1 LKGGTT
7 AANRKII
14 RARVAQISGIHP
26 LQRHTAAVR
35 DSAVAYLA
43 HLVFYYVAVVHN
55 FVALE
60 DVIVILVV
68 VAVVVDAAPSGVF
81 LFSKLLGLG
90 FIVNLQV

>member
-1 LKGGTT
+1 
-7 AANRKII
+7 
-14 RARVAQISGIHP
+14 
-26 LQRHTAAVR
+26 
-35 DSAVAYLA
+35 
-43 HLVFYYVAVVHN
+43 VFYYIAVVHN
-55 FVALE
+55 LVPLE

>member
-1 LKGGTT
+1 
-7 AANRKII
+7 
-14 RARVAQISGIHP
+14 VAQISGIHP

-43 HLVFYYVAVVHN
+43 HLVFYYVTVVHN